1 MSRRNSSVRKLCRS
15 GHAAVHE
22 EGGDM
27 LSKNQLDKFAD
38 VLIWG
43 LETART
49 KPYKPYDVIILRYE
63 LPALPLAETLHRKLV
78 RKKWN
83 VVVRG
88 LMNPVMEK
96 DFFSYSDSRQRKFIG
111 AWETKFFEN
120 LNGNIFLSAPESL
133 THLKDI
139 DPKRINEAMVA
150 RRGLRRI
157 MERREEQGMLGWTLC
172 TFPTAEPARRAGLSL
187 NEYTAQIIKA
197 CFLNDRDPVA
207 RWKEIYA
214 RSMEIKKWLNGLSI
228 AALRAE
234 SESFDLTV
242 TPGER
247 RRFLGVSGHNIP
259 SFEIFTSPDWRG
271 TNGVYYA
278 NLPSY
283 RTGNLVKGVRL
294 EFKSGSVVKAS
305 AEQGEKFLRKMI
317 AMDHGARRLGEFSL
331 TDRRFSRIDRFMADT
346 LFDENFGGEHGNCH
360 VALGNSYSDTFSGD
374 PASLTAAAKKK
385 LGFNDSALHWDLV
398 NTEKKSV
405 TATLKGG
412 KKMLLYDKGMF
423 TY

>member
-1 MSRRNSSVRKLCRS
+1 MLNT
-15 GHAAVHE
+15 GHIE
-22 EGGDM
+22 
-27 LSKNQLDKFAD
+27 KYAD
-38 VLIWG
+38 VLIWA

-49 KPYKPYDVIILRYE
+49 RPFRPYDVILLRYE
-63 LPALPLAETLHRKLV
+63 LPSLPLAEALHRKLV
-78 RKKWN
+78 QRKWN

-88 LMNPVMEK
+88 LMNPVIET
-96 DFFSYSDSRQRKFIG
+96 DFFTYSDPRQRKFIG
-111 AWETKFFEN
+111 EWEETFMEN

-157 MERREEQGMLGWTLC
+157 MERREEKGLLSWTLC
-172 TFPTAEPARRAGLSL
+172 TFPTEEPARRAGISIR
-187 NEYTAQIIKA
+187 EYSDQIIKA

-214 RSMEIKKWLNGLSI
+214 GSMEIKKWLNRLPI
-228 AALRAE
+228 KTIRVE
-234 SESFDLTV
+234 SKSFDLSIKL
-242 TPGER
+242 GDK

-271 TNGVYYA
+271 TAGTYYA

-283 RTGNLVKGVRL
+283 RSGNLVKGVRL
-294 EFKSGSVVKAS
+294 EFRNGSVVKARAS
-305 AEQGEKFLRKMI
+305 QGEAFLRKMA
-317 AMDHGARRLGEFSL
+317 AMDRGACRVGEFSL

-346 LFDENFGGEHGNCH
+346 LFDENFGGPSGNCH
-360 VALGNSYSDTFSGD
+360 IAIGNSYSDSFAGN
-374 PASLTAAAKKK
+374 PATLTAVMKKK

-398 NTEKKSV
+398 NTEDKTV
-405 TATLKGG
+405 TAQLAGG
-412 KKMLLYDKGMF
+412 KSMLLYEKGMF
-423 TY
+423 RY